1 MGSKWTANLPGRT
14 GRGVRLPV
22 VYRMA
27 TSRPDRRVSMR
38 VTTPA
43 RSASLGSSMSWTS
56 TWSPRRSAFHW
67 NFSITPPEALRRAR
81 RGRTGCRAT
90 IPVLGSV
97 LESDHRGTSG
107 GSASTAARAL
117 RSRAPRGQP
126 GSQKGPAVHGLG
138 RPGDALVL
146 QRLAG
151 LDVGSVV
158 PRSAWRLFRVVV
170 SPQICADGDL
180 ATRRVRRASPSP
192 LSQSSSRN
200 GSARCGM
207 SNPFERRRQPAKS
220 VRPAGCLHRTPVCDH
235 TGKIFLET

>member
-27 TSRPDRRVSMR
+27 TSRPDRRESMR

-43 RSASLGSSMSWTS
+43 RSASLGSSTSWTS

-81 RGRTGCRAT
+81 RGRTGYRAT

-126 GSQKGPAVHGLG
+126 GSQKGQAVHGLG

-158 PRSAWRLFRVVV
+158 PRSAWRLLRGVVRPPV
-170 SPQICADGDL
+170 MRRQGSGD
-180 ATRRVRRASPSP
+180 ARPSP
-192 LSQSSSRN
+192 LVALPVSQSSSRN

-207 SNPFERRRQPAKS
+207 SNPFG
-220 VRPAGCLHRTPVCDH
+220 RPRAAGECAGRAGCLHRTPV
-235 TGKIFLET
+235 